1 MIVNIA
7 KGTMDQRVELVWKAE
22 KDNAEVSMENVEEYQ
37 KMVGEE
43 WNPLRKAGQDLS
55 LQDKD
60 FPVRA
65 AYRRR
70 DRQKVF

>member
-7 KGTMDQRVELVWKAE
+7 KGTMDQRVELVLKAE

-37 KMVGEE
+37 KTVGEE